1 MMIVIGLTGGIGM
14 GKSAA
19 AEHFARRG
27 VPVFNADACVHRL
40 YEGDAVAAIEAVFPG
55 VTRGGKVDRKLLS
68 ERLAG
73 SQARLRELEAIVHP
87 MVVAAE
93 IDFLIEQEDAGAK
106 LAVLEIPL
114 LFETGADSR
123 VDVSIV
129 LSAPTEVQR
138 RRVMARPGMT
148 ADKLE
153 HLLARQ
159 LADAERRTRA
169 DFVVDS
175 GTSLEDMHAA
185 LDKLIESLHH
195 REGSVMRR
203 LRRQRQP

>member
-1 MMIVIGLTGGIGM
+1 MLVIGLTGGIGM

-19 AEHFARRG
+19 AKHFASRG

-40 YEGDAVAAIEAVFPG
+40 YEGKAAGAIEAAFPG
-55 VTRGGKVDRKLLS
+55 VARGGKVDRKLLS

-87 MVVAAE
+87 MVVEAE

-114 LFETGADSR
+114 LFETDAERR
-123 VDVSIV
+123 VDVTIA
-129 LSAPTEVQR
+129 LTAPPEVQR
-138 RRVMARPGMT
+138 SRVLARPGMT
-148 ADKLE
+148 VDKLE

-159 LADAERRTRA
+159 LSDAERRTRA
-169 DFVVDS
+169 DYVVES
-175 GTSLEDMHAA
+175 GTSLADMHQEI
-185 LDKLIESLHH
+185 DRLIESLKS
-195 REGSVMRR
+195 REGRVMQR
-203 LRRQRQP
+203 LRHLK